1 MEAKQEE
8 GAVLPDFIREQ
19 GTPGSDRWGPG
30 KTVGIIGGKG
40 QMGELFGQ
48 FFKTQGYRVIPADY
62 GTDKNSEEVIRL
74 SDIVVFSLPLHMTI
88 DLIRQ
93 LIPFTR
99 PDQLLMDLS
108 SLKVR
113 PIEAMLLSPAAV
125 VGLHPMFG
133 GKTATFEGQTI
144 VACPVRIPL
153 AEWNP
158 LRRLFENQ
166 GMRVKECTPE
176 KHDRLMSIIQVLFHV
191 TTMLTGRVLR
201 EMEVNVAETMD
212 FTSPSYRLEMN
223 LLGRIFAQNAE
234 LYAAITHLNPYAVPI
249 LDHLA
254 EGLTRYR
261 EWYGAGDFQAFVAD
275 FQRSAEHLGD
285 FCTTAFEESSR
296 LLDFT
301 IQLMGA
307 NTQNWERS
315 PPGQAG
321 GGQRQR

>member
-8 GAVLPDFIREQ
+8 GAALPDFITEQ
-19 GTPGSDRWGPG
+19 GTLGPDRWGPE

-40 QMGELFGQ
+40 QMGELFSK
-48 FFKTQGYRVIPADY
+48 FFKVQGYRVIPADY
-62 GTDKNSEEVIRL
+62 GTDKNNEEVIRL
-74 SDIVVFSLPLHMTI
+74 SDIVVFSLPLHMTT

-113 PIEAMLLSPAAV
+113 PVEAMLLSPAAV

-133 GKTATFEGQTI
+133 GRTATFKGQTI

-153 AEWNP
+153 AEWYP
-158 LRRLFENQ
+158 LRRQFENQ

-223 LLGRIFAQNAE
+223 LLGRILAQNAE
-234 LYAAITHLNPYAVPI
+234 LYAAITHMNPYAGPI

-254 EGLTRYR
+254 EGLTCYR
-261 EWYGAGDFQAFVAD
+261 EWYGAGDFQAFMAD
-275 FQRSAEHLGD
+275 FQRSADHLGD
-285 FCTTAFEESSR
+285 FCTTAFKESSQ

-307 NTQNWERS
+307 NAQK
-315 PPGQAG
+315 
-321 GGQRQR
+321 